1 MDDFE
6 SQVRQRLQ
14 QRQERVQQ
22 AAAEAERRAGEAAER
37 EAERTRRAR
46 EWSEKV
52 ASRFNET
59 EKASGRALEYV
70 APQANAPGGAA
81 THTLRWEGRRTPAL
95 NITISLGLK
104 ESAKWQ
110 FDPDAGQVSE
120 GPFRIEQLDDL
131 IYSFID
137 GVYHR

>member
-1 MDDFE
+1 MARFATPPLVPPADNRRKEEFDHAK
-6 SQVRQRLQ
+6 RPRCGAAA
-14 QRQERVQQ
+14 RHRVQ
-22 AAAEAERRAGEAAER
+22 
-37 EAERTRRAR
+37 AR
-46 EWSEKV
+46 
-52 ASRFNET
+52 
-59 EKASGRALEYV
+59 
-70 APQANAPGGAA
+70 
-81 THTLRWEGRRTPAL
+81 EGRRTPAL

-120 GPFRIEQLDDL
+120 GPFRIEQLDNL